1 MNVATV
7 LLSSDPLS
15 MMVRQSG
22 TISVVNR
29 NVITSCSSVFTRAPM
44 TPRLVRRRYSN
55 GRVFDMVDRN
65 GYKYNGICACR
76 KAVRVS
82 GCEATHCSKASALHT
97 RFDWWAVRVG
107 GVIEGYM
114 FTISCSRAH
123 AVPKLFHNIGAK
135 SVSRF
140 LLSSSRAVSR
150 VSGWANSLIH
160 WYTYSAPRTHA
171 HKHITRMLIHMH
183 IYKCFHTYLSCI
195 HTFSCSDGCC
205 CWGFIQ
211 GLGCALILAGTAK
224 IPTIRITTT
233 LESWKALA
241 EVP

>member
-1 MNVATV
+1 MGATWIGLTSVIATWENRSYVWQMYERPDSSSNIFCIINVATV

-15 MMVRQSG
+15 MMVRHSG

-65 GYKYNGICACR
+65 GYKYNGICACK

-107 GVIEGYM
+107 GVMEGYM

-160 WYTYSAPRTHA
+160 WYTYSAQHI
-171 HKHITRMLIHMH
+171 HKHT
-183 IYKCFHTYLSCI
+183 
-195 HTFSCSDGCC
+195 
-205 CWGFIQ
+205 
-211 GLGCALILAGTAK
+211 GT
-224 IPTIRITTT
+224 
-233 LESWKALA
+233 
-241 EVP
+241 